1 MTAVFTLS
9 IELEDGRTVIAPA
22 HLGTDPNVAI
32 KVAEEYFRHR
42 IFHGVGQPAVKART
56 VALMRNNKIW
66 DVYDGDWASEREY
79 DDSERAA
86 EQNPY
91 QSR

>member
-32 KVAEEYFRHR
+32 KVAE
-42 IFHGVGQPAVKART
+42 
-56 VALMRNNKIW
+56 
-66 DVYDGDWASEREY
+66 
-79 DDSERAA
+79 
-86 EQNPY
+86 
-91 QSR
+91 